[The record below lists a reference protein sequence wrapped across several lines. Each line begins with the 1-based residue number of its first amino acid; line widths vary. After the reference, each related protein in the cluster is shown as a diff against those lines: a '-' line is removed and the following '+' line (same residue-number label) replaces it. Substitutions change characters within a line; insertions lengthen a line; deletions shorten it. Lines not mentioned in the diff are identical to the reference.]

1 MITFDIDDIPP
12 EDFLD
17 RIRATIGVGRDY
29 EQLGWKT
36 CDDKKKVPYHRL
48 QDANDV
54 KQAFAT
60 HAKMLE
66 NKLRRKPV
74 FMEVANLVSIPVRM
88 TSSINQF
95 PG

>member
-1 MITFDIDDIPP
+1 MITFNIDDMPP

-17 RIRATIGVGRDY
+17 RIRATIGVGRDHK
-29 EQLGWKT
+29 QLGWKT
-36 CDDKKKVPYHRL
+36 CDDKKRAAYNRL
-48 QDANDV
+48 QDADDV

-74 FMEVANLVSIPVRM
+74 FMEVANLVSIPVRIASM
-88 TSSINQF
+88 INQY